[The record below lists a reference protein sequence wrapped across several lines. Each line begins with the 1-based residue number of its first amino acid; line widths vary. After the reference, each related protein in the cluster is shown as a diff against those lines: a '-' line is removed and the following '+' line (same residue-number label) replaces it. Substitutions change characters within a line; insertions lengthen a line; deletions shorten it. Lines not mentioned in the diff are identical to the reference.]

1 MSRRGEETARQW
13 KTETAR
19 AGTSGDRERTQIRK
33 TTPCCGVTLQAS
45 AEKMINSE
53 GKTLCFVCNL
63 PIQSHQVGLVWQGGN
78 GVDDLLREQ
87 VDQDIIRGRLGRGH
101 RRDSSAQITT
111 IDSEDCVGLST
122 PPITGKRRRSSLA
135 HLGDLIHSWGS
146 RDRSGGEEGGRKGE
160 KAAARGQSG
169 AQQSRRGTLHEIR

>member
-1 MSRRGEETARQW
+1 
-13 KTETAR
+13 
-19 AGTSGDRERTQIRK
+19 
-33 TTPCCGVTLQAS
+33 
-45 AEKMINSE
+45 MINSE
-53 GKTLCFVCNL
+53 GKTMCFVCNL

-111 IDSEDCVGLST
+111 IDTEDCVGLST
-122 PPITGKRRRSSLA
+122 PPAHPGKRRRSSLA

-146 RDRSGGEEGGRKGE
+146 RDRDRGEEAGRKGE
-160 KAAARGQSG
+160 RAGGKGQSG
-169 AQQSRRGTLHEIR
+169 APQTRRGTLHEIR

>member
-1 MSRRGEETARQW
+1 MV
-13 KTETAR
+13 
-19 AGTSGDRERTQIRK
+19 TSLT
-33 TTPCCGVTLQAS
+33 S
-45 AEKMINSE
+45 ADKMINSE
-53 GKTLCFVCNL
+53 GKTMCFVCNL

-146 RDRSGGEEGGRKGE
+146 RDRGGGEEAARKGE
-160 KAAARGQSG
+160 RTGGRGPTG
-169 AQQSRRGTLHEIR
+169 GQQTRRGTLHEIR

>member
-1 MSRRGEETARQW
+1 
-13 KTETAR
+13 
-19 AGTSGDRERTQIRK
+19 
-33 TTPCCGVTLQAS
+33 
-45 AEKMINSE
+45 MINSE
-53 GKTLCFVCNL
+53 GKTTCFVCNL

-122 PPITGKRRRSSLA
+122 PPITREGKRRRSSLA

-146 RDRSGGEEGGRKGE
+146 RDRDRGGGEEAGRKGE
-160 KAAARGQSG
+160 RAGGRSQAGGQ
-169 AQQSRRGTLHEIR
+169 QTRRGTLHEIR